1 MRVRLLILGL
11 LLGAGAVVALVVGG
25 AADAQGGPPTS
36 ARIVDFGFA
45 PAQLNVAAGTA
56 VTWTNEGQRP
66 HTVTD
71 RGGTFDSNPIAPRA
85 KGTVTFSVPG
95 TYAYFCRINP
105 GTMNGTIVVAPG
117 PGPAR
122 VNRIQALD
130 PGRPNEQLRFDPP
143 RLEVDAGSTI
153 VFANVGGKPHTLT
166 ADDSPPTFDTG
177 VVPPGAEGG
186 KFAGASATFT
196 VARPGTYAFHC
207 EVHPQ
212 AMKGELV
219 VRGEA
224 QTVPPPASEASRAVA
239 VEITDFEFK
248 PPEASVAPA
257 GDVTWR
263 NTGSAPH
270 TATFDDVPLKTRRL
284 SGGDSE
290 SLKAPDKPGS
300 YSYFCEVHPRM
311 KGVLVVLGQNTDD
324 PTEAGK
330 TAAAAARPAVAAGG
344 GGPGGGVSAL
354 VLITGVVGAFLAGFG
369 ISAFVRRNPAEAS
382 T

>member
-1 MRVRLLILGL
+1 MRVRLWILGFL
-11 LLGAGAVVALVVGG
+11 VGAGAVAAFVLAG
-25 AADAQGGPPTS
+25 AADAQGGATS
-36 ARIVDFGFA
+36 ARIVDFGFE
-45 PAQLNVAAGTA
+45 PAQLSVDSGTT
-56 VTWTNEGQRP
+56 VTWTNDGERP

-71 RGGTFDSNPIAPRA
+71 RGGTFDTNPIAPGA

-117 PGPAR
+117 AAPAR

-196 VARPGTYAFHC
+196 VNKPGTYAFHC

-219 VRGEA
+219 VRGEEKA
-224 QTVPPPASEASRAVA
+224 GPPPASEAPRAA
-239 VEITDFEFK
+239 SVEIADFEFK
-248 PPEASVAPA
+248 PPEISVAP
-257 GDVTWR
+257 GGKVTWK

-270 TATFDDVPLKTRRL
+270 NATFDDVPLKTATL
-284 SGGDSE
+284 QSDDSE
-290 SLKAPDKPGS
+290 ELTAPDKPGS
-300 YSYFCEVHPRM
+300 YSYFCSVHPARM
-311 KGVLVVLGQNTDD
+311 KGVLVVLGQNVED
-324 PTEAGK
+324 PTPAGK
-330 TAAAAARPAVAAGG
+330 AAVARPAVATGD

-354 VLITGVVGAFLAGFG
+354 ALTTAVVGAFLGGFG
-369 ISAFVRRNPAEAS
+369 ISAFVRRRPAEGA
-382 T
+382 